1 MPFSSSNDDND
12 ENDKNMTKSSSDWIP
27 VINSNS
33 EDGEENSTEHLV
45 AVLHDNLSIQNDNN
59 NNNGCGHAFRWNASE
74 ILALHECPTC
84 HKSVKMI
91 SSFKTSE
98 RSTKRLLC
106 FKYGKVVFRLEYS
119 RDTPLPSSS
128 SAAAAATGRK
138 DWHQWIFFFLPSTIK
153 SSNQNTAARTVPSY
167 LAHVLGLELEHM
179 KILHKGKVLYPS
191 SCSTTQEEEETTFW
205 EISQR
210 DEEHAASRGSYK
222 PSLVILGTTKK
233 DRLSESSRQQQ
244 QQSKPFVRGILLL
257 PFQIIYYSLYGSW
270 WLLRSFVEPFVP
282 TNWLTH
288 HRDHED

>member
-1 MPFSSSNDDND
+1 MPFSSSSSDND
-12 ENDKNMTKSSSDWIP
+12 ENDKNMINSSSDWIP
-27 VINSNS
+27 VTNSSSS
-33 EDGEENSTEHLV
+33 EDGEENSTQHLV
-45 AVLHDNLSIQNDNN
+45 AVLHDSLSTQNNDN

-84 HKSVKMI
+84 HKPVKMI

-119 RDTPLPSSS
+119 RDTPLPPPQPS
-128 SAAAAATGRK
+128 AAATGRK
-138 DWHQWIFFFLPSTIK
+138 DWRQWMFAFLPSTIK
-153 SSNQNTAARTVPSY
+153 SSNQNIARTVPSY

-191 SCSTTQEEEETTFW
+191 SSSSTQEEEETTFW
-205 EISQR
+205 EISQH

-233 DRLSESSRQQQ
+233 DRLSESRQRQQ